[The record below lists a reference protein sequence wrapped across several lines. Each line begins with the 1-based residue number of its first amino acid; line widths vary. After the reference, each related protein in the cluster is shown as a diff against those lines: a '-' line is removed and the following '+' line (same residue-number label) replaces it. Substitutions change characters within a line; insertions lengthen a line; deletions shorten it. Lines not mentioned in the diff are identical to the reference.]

1 MAKAAPAKHKIRV
14 ATRRRWIVGGLPLG
28 IMGMPATCD
37 KFCKT
42 QTELFNGAA
51 KMTKMRC
58 QQMERRTNA
67 DGKGAAIL
75 FAPALALPAAICA
88 PPLPPPAIS
97 YIFVISAASQKLQI
111 DGDWRTFKT
120 LSLLS

>member
-1 MAKAAPAKHKIRV
+1 
-14 ATRRRWIVGGLPLG
+14 
-28 IMGMPATCD
+28 
-37 KFCKT
+37 
-42 QTELFNGAA
+42 
-51 KMTKMRC
+51 MRC

-88 PPLPPPAIS
+88 PQPPPLPPPAIS

>member
-1 MAKAAPAKHKIRV
+1 
-14 ATRRRWIVGGLPLG
+14 
-28 IMGMPATCD
+28 
-37 KFCKT
+37 
-42 QTELFNGAA
+42 
-51 KMTKMRC
+51 MRC

-88 PPLPPPAIS
+88 PPPPAIS